1 MPGFKR
7 AVIAAAAAASIA
19 CASIAPA
26 EAGPRG
32 FGHLHPWGLGRGL
45 VGAVFGLATLPLV
58 IASAAIAA
66 SMPDTPAQPNYAQ
79 PNYAQPGYAQPPQTY
94 YAPQPQTYYAPPPAY
109 YSAPPAY
116 YGAPRAYYA
125 PRAPVY
131 YSAPRPYYAAHAY
144 NAPRPGNYSG
154 YGGNHSGGYAYAR
167 R

>member
-7 AVIAAAAAASIA
+7 VVIAAAAAASIV
-19 CASIAPA
+19 CISIAPA

-32 FGHLHPWGLGRGL
+32 FGHLHPWGFGRGL
-45 VGAVFGLATLPLV
+45 VGAVVGLATLPLA

-66 SMPDTPAQPNYAQ
+66 SVPEGPAQPN
-79 PNYAQPGYAQPPQTY
+79 YAQPPQTY
-94 YAPQPQTYYAPPPAY
+94 YAPQPQTYYAPPAPAY

-116 YGAPRAYYA
+116 YAAPRAYYA

-131 YSAPRPYYAAHAY
+131 YSAPRPYYAPRAY
-144 NAPRPGNYSG
+144 YAPRPGNYAG
-154 YGGNHSGGYAYAR
+154 YGGYHAGGYAYAR

>member
-7 AVIAAAAAASIA
+7 VVIAAAAAASIA
-19 CASIAPA
+19 CASVAPA

-45 VGAVFGLATLPLV
+45 VGAVVGLATLPLV

-66 SMPDTPAQPNYAQ
+66 SVPEAPAQPNYAQ
-79 PNYAQPGYAQPPQTY
+79 APQTY
-94 YAPQPQTYYAPPPAY
+94 YAPQPQTYYAPPPAYYAAAPAY

-131 YSAPRPYYAAHAY
+131 YSAPRTYYAPRGY
-144 NAPRPGNYSG
+144 YAPRPGNAG
-154 YGGNHSGGYAYAR
+154 YGGYHAGGYAYAR